1 MGWVA
6 AVACGASLVRT
17 TLPQRTAEEA
27 ASACEVEACSEE
39 PNAVLVCLAD
49 DLRRY
54 FDGQAV
60 DLTSHPISLDGEPP
74 FRRRVLL
81 AARRVP
87 YGQVRTYGWLA
98 GRVAAPGAQRAAG
111 QAMRWNPLP
120 LVIPCHRVIRADGK
134 LGGFGGGSDMKRA
147 LLQLEG
153 VCLAGERLR
162 DRNSACSPMRGQ
174 QG

>member
-17 TLPQRTAEEA
+17 TLPQRTPEEA
-27 ASACEVEACSEE
+27 ASACEVEADSER
-39 PNAVLVCLAD
+39 PHAVLLSLAD
-49 DLRRY
+49 DLQRY

-60 DLTSHPISLDGEPP
+60 DLTRHPIDVEGEPA

-81 AARRVP
+81 ATRRVP

-98 GRVAAPGAQRAAG
+98 GQVGAARAQRAAG

-120 LVIPCHRVIRADGK
+120 LVIPCHRIVRADGK

-153 VCLAGERLR
+153 VCLAGERAR
-162 DRNSACSPMRGQ
+162 ERGRACSPIRGQ
-174 QG
+174 QA

>member
-17 TLPQRTAEEA
+17 TLPQPSAEEA
-27 ASACEVEACSEE
+27 ASGCEVEADSEG
-39 PNAVLVCLAD
+39 PHPALMSLAD

-60 DLTSHPISLDGEPP
+60 DLTSHPVDVDGEPP

-98 GRVAAPGAQRAAG
+98 GQVGAPGAQRAAG

-120 LVIPCHRVIRADGK
+120 LVIPCHRIVRADGK

-153 VCLAGERLR
+153 MRLAGG
-162 DRNSACSPMRGQ
+162 RGR
-174 QG
+174 